1 MNDIPAS
8 TLPAPMPIEPADTS
22 VKAALSHFFE
32 QHETSAY
39 LRARRVTRDS
49 DTALELVQEAMTRL
63 VSHYRDR
70 PPAQWPALF
79 QRILQ
84 NQLRDW
90 QRQQYGPRAGWRFAA
105 YDEQDEQNPT
115 LPAAS
120 SLEPDRG
127 MARGRFHAALAQ
139 AVASLAPQQ
148 QRTFML
154 RCWDGLN
161 EQQTADRLGISIG
174 SVKTHYFRA
183 LQQLR
188 ARLEAYR
195 HE

>member
-1 MNDIPAS
+1 MHDTLAS
-8 TLPAPMPIEPADTS
+8 TAPAPKPTELDDAA
-22 VKAALSHFFE
+22 VKAALSHFLA

-70 PPAQWPALF
+70 PPAQWPVLF

-90 QRQQYGPRAGWRFAA
+90 QRQQYGARAGWRFTT
-105 YDEQDEQNPT
+105 YDEQEEQNPT

-120 SLEPDRG
+120 SSEPDRAL
-127 MARGRFHAALAQ
+127 ARGRFHAALVQ

-161 EQQTADRLGISIG
+161 EQQTADRLGITVG

-188 ARLEAYR
+188 ARLEVYR